1 MEVQMS
7 KQRRPRP
14 SIPEFVLMAV
24 AAVTAA
30 AVSPPA
36 GIHAGAAVAQS
47 AGTAAAQPAGAGG
60 TSAAGPAVPPAAGA
74 ETGAPVVLELFTS
87 QGCSTCPPADRLLT
101 ELGRDG
107 SAGLAVP
114 LAFPL
119 DYSDPQGRTHP
130 VASAP
135 WSQPQPR
142 YPPAPGGRPPPP
154 PPPGNPRRRGVP

>member
-1 MEVQMS
+1 MLMEVQMA

-14 SIPEFVLMAV
+14 SIPEFVLIAV

-30 AVSPPA
+30 AASPPA
-36 GIHAGAAVAQS
+36 GIHAGAAAAQS

-101 ELGRDG
+101 ELDRDG
-107 SAGLAVP
+107 SAGPVIPPP
-114 LAFPL
+114 LPR
-119 DYSDPQGRTHP
+119 PHRGRP
-130 VASAP
+130 SRA
-135 WSQPQPR
+135 QPFRSGPMV
-142 YPPAPGGRPPPP
+142 PPPP
-154 PPPGNPRRRGVP
+154 HH